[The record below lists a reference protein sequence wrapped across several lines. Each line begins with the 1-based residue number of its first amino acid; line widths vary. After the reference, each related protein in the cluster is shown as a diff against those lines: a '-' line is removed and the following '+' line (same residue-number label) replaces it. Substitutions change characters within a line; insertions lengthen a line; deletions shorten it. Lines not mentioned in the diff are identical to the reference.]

1 MSDTSPW
8 QSPSGSTPPT
18 PPQPP
23 LGGHPLPP
31 PPPPGYA
38 GPPPGWTPP
47 PKPGLIPLAPTT
59 LGVIL
64 GASFRVLRRNPRP
77 VVGFSLIIHAILA
90 LISIGVTALFTLNAL
105 GKYFD
110 VVQSYGTTGQLSQS
124 AALAAGS
131 SLLVASAS
139 TLITSVFTYGGQAVL
154 QGIIAMEVS
163 RGTVG
168 EKLPLSALWA
178 RSRGR
183 IGVLLGW
190 AGAVIL
196 ATLLAFA
203 IVAGGVALLF
213 AFGGTAGA
221 IVGAILAFLAAIGS
235 GVIGVW
241 LWTKLSLVPSALVI
255 ERLTLRAAMRRSWS
269 LVKGFFWRTFGIQI
283 LVVLMVA
290 VAASI
295 IETPV
300 TIAVEVITSLS
311 NPTGL
316 VQSTAA
322 IGSVFGATEI
332 VGTIVGA
339 LVATVTA
346 VITTATTA
354 LLYIDLRIRKEGLD
368 LALMRFVDARAAGQT
383 DVPDPYLTDAS
394 IAPDPAASASQ
405 TL

>member
-1 MSDTSPW
+1 M
-8 QSPSGSTPPT
+8 
-18 PPQPP
+18 
-23 LGGHPLPP
+23 
-31 PPPPGYA
+31 
-38 GPPPGWTPP
+38 
-47 PKPGLIPLAPTT
+47 T
-59 LGVIL
+59 LGIIL

-110 VVQSYGTTGQLSQS
+110 IIQSAGTTGQLSQS
-124 AALAAGS
+124 SALAAGS

-139 TLITSVFTYGGQAVL
+139 TLITSVFTYGGQAIL

-178 RSRGR
+178 RTRGR

-196 ATLLAFA
+196 ATFLAFA
-203 IVAGGVALLF
+203 IVVGGIVLLF

-221 IVGAILAFLAAIGS
+221 IVGGILAFLALIGS

-283 LVVLMVA
+283 LVALMVG

-295 IETPV
+295 VETPV
-300 TIAVEVITSLS
+300 TIAVELITSLS
-311 NPTGL
+311 NPTGF
-316 VQSTAA
+316 VHSTAA

-332 VGTIVGA
+332 AGTIVGA
-339 LVATVTA
+339 LVSTVTA
-346 VITTATTA
+346 VITTSTTA
-354 LLYIDLRIRKEGLD
+354 LLYLDLRIRKEGLD

-394 IAPDPAASASQ
+394 MAPAATDSANL
-405 TL
+405 TA